1 MTDESRPRKI
11 LSLKNPPTRP
21 LGPEPIRPPAP
32 PRPAKPAAPPP
43 PTAYAWK
50 CKPCGAGFN
59 VGAELADEVVIRCPS
74 CNAKIG
80 QVADFRA
87 DPPPTKLRARPVAP
101 KG

>member
-1 MTDESRPRKI
+1 MTDEPRPRKI

-21 LGPEPIRPPAP
+21 LGPEPIR
-32 PRPAKPAAPPP
+32 KAAPPP
-43 PTAYAWK
+43 PPPPPPAQVFAWK

-59 VGAELADEVVIRCPS
+59 VGDELAEDVVIRCPS

-80 QVADFRA
+80 VVADFRA
-87 DPPPTKLRARPVAP
+87 DPTPTKLRARPVAP